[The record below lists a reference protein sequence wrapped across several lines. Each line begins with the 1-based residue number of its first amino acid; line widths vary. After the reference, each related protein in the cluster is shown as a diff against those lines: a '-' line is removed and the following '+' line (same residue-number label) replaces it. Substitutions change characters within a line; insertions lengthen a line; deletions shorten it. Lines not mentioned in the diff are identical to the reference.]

1 MKKVLILS
9 VSAGAGHVRAAEA
22 LRVAAQGAGLSAEHL
37 DVMDVSTRLFRKLYC
52 ESYIKIVERSPE
64 LWEFLY
70 HKTDKV
76 QDKRSASVL
85 MRSALQ
91 QLNTKEFASAVR
103 EREPD
108 VVICT
113 HFLPAELLSG
123 LIRKGKFSTPCW
135 VQVTDFDVHSLW
147 VHPGMTG
154 YCVASDEIAWRLAA
168 KGVLREH
175 IRVTGI
181 PVMPGFG
188 KTHPRVEC
196 ARELGIDPAKKT
208 ILLMSGGMGVGD
220 IASMAKR
227 LLALGRDLQIV
238 ALAGKNARLL
248 SSLKSL
254 AAEYPGRLFPQG
266 FSTTVERIMAACD
279 IAVSKPGGLTASEC
293 LAIGLPMVV
302 ISPIPG
308 QEERNS
314 DYLLENGAAMKAH
327 DLAGLEYKIL
337 TLLDNPQLLKQMAA
351 RSAAL
356 GRPSAA
362 AAALKAALS

>member
-1 MKKVLILS
+1 MKRVLILS

-22 LRVAAQGAGLSAEHL
+22 LRVAARDAGLMAEHL
-37 DVMDVSTRLFRKLYC
+37 DVMDLSSRVFRKLYC

-70 HKTDKV
+70 HKTDKA
-76 QDKRSASVL
+76 QDRHSAGVL
-85 MRSALQ
+85 MRSVLQ
-91 QLNTKEFASAVR
+91 QLNTREFAAAVR

-123 LIRKGKFSTPCW
+123 LSRKGKFATPCW

-147 VHPGMTG
+147 VHPGMAG
-154 YCVASDEIAWRLAA
+154 YCVASEEIAWRLAA
-168 KGVLREH
+168 KGVPREI

-188 KTHPRVEC
+188 AAHSRVEC

-227 LLALGRDLQIV
+227 LLALERDLQIV

-248 SSLKSL
+248 GSLKKL
-254 AAEYPGRLFPQG
+254 AEEFPGKLFPQG

-279 IAVSKPGGLTASEC
+279 VAVSKPGGLTVSEC
-293 LAIGLPMVV
+293 LAMGLPMVV

-327 DLAGLEYKIL
+327 DLAGLEYKVL
-337 TLLDNPQLLKQMAA
+337 KLFDNPECLKQMAA
-351 RSAAL
+351 RAKAL

-362 AAALKAALS
+362 AATLKAALS